1 MYGKE
6 VVLMRKPYEALEAD
20 ILMMLANDVIT
31 TSDGGEHG
39 MGGGVAPDEDWQVG
53 KGGIN
58 FL

>member
-6 VVLMRKPYEALEAD
+6 VVLIRKPYEALEAD

-53 KGGIN
+53 
-58 FL
+58 